1 MIKISENQESH
12 APLITYVVV
21 KFDPHKKN
29 ENIQFS
35 TCDPQD
41 KEYFFYLDHHEFL
54 FFNITQT
61 LFLESLSLRQV
72 C

>member
-1 MIKISENQESH
+1 
-12 APLITYVVV
+12 V

-35 TCDPQD
+35 AYDPQD
-41 KEYFFYLDHHEFL
+41 KEYYYYYLDHHEVL